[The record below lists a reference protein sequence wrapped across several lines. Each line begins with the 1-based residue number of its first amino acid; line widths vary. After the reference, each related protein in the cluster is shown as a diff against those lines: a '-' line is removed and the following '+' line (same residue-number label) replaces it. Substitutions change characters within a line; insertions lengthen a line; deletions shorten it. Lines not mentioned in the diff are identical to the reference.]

1 MAMWR
6 RCDAAAPITRR
17 RVRFSHR
24 EPRPGLVCNIL
35 LNASHVGLSPRL
47 GRARSPLFRPPRG
60 LTKRS
65 RSLRELN
72 VRLPPRLLP
81 ALIPFDGLAFFAR
94 HDLQKDTDLQAVPLG
109 IHGWVS

>member
-1 MAMWR
+1 
-6 RCDAAAPITRR
+6 
-17 RVRFSHR
+17 
-24 EPRPGLVCNIL
+24 
-35 LNASHVGLSPRL
+35 
-47 GRARSPLFRPPRG
+47 
-60 LTKRS
+60 
-65 RSLRELN
+65 LRELN